1 MTLVVGI
8 ASKHATG
15 KNIAGI
21 VVFVPFVQMPYIYLP

>member
-21 VVFVPFVQMPYIYLP
+21 VVFPFFQMPYIYLP